1 MPVQMQNRCCGKEV
15 RKFSFTRGGLKALT
29 AKKQLRT
36 RPASL
41 LLTSRSL
48 EGSGR
53 PSGRNLWSGAA
64 GNGPGARPSHRRRRQ
79 HSCRADRSRQTTA
92 GRQKLNCHFGE
103 ASFFR
108 IPSRPGKARP
118 TRMLCQTAVTK
129 GLTRRE
135 TRPVAAKGPRRPKR
149 RSRGLVIA
157 VARTPRSTEMWPT
170 RLI

>member
-1 MPVQMQNRCCGKEV
+1 MDEIC
-15 RKFSFTRGGLKALT
+15 
-29 AKKQLRT
+29 
-36 RPASL
+36 
-41 LLTSRSL
+41 
-48 EGSGR
+48 
-53 PSGRNLWSGAA
+53 GAA
-64 GNGPGARPSHRRRRQ
+64 LRETDQGRAPATADGGNILAE
-79 HSCRADRSRQTTA
+79 QTEA
-92 GRQKLNCHFGE
+92 GKRLLRKAKLNCHFGE

-108 IPSRPGKARP
+108 IPSRPGKVRP

-157 VARTPRSTEMWPT
+157 VARTPRSTEMWPS